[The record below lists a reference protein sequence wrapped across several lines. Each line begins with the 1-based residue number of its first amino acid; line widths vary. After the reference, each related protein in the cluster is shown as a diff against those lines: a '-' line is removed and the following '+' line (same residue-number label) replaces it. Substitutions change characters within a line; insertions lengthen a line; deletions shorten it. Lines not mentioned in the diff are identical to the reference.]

1 MIISLA
7 MTIEMLEFMELYDKM
22 DHDIYGKFKLSH
34 LEIGKL
40 LKCWVATDK
49 YGNTYYRTLTT
60 NIREH
65 LVLGKDY
72 IIEPKIKKQ
81 QGQQTWYVTKDAFYV
96 LAMLTRGTKKYRAEL
111 ICNKRLQLDHLL
123 SFAQPPRAVQ

>member
-49 YGNTYYRTLTT
+49 YGNIYHRTLTT
-60 NIREH
+60 NMREH

-72 IIEPKIKKQ
+72 IIEPKIK
-81 QGQQTWYVTKDAFYV
+81 
-96 LAMLTRGTKKYRAEL
+96 
-111 ICNKRLQLDHLL
+111 N
-123 SFAQPPRAVQ
+123 